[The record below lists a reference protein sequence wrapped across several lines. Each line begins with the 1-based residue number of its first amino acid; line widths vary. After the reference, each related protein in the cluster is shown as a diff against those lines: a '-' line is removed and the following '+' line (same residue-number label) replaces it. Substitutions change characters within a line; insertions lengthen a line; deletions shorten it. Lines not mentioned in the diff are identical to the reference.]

1 MLKKREISAKKNNI
15 IGLTLDLNEKKS
27 KLIIDDANA
36 KSSMSFGKVRVTHI
50 GPDVKDIKVG
60 EVVYVSP
67 GLVQGVNY
75 LEGVE
80 DCGLMTVFPE
90 SAVYYSVTE

>member
-1 MLKKREISAKKNNI
+1 MKKNREISVKKNNI

-36 KSSMSFGKVRVTHI
+36 KSRMSFGKVRVTHI

-80 DCGLMTVFPE
+80 DCELMTVFPE